1 MTHPAPECQYTL
13 SIQGMTCA
21 ACAARI
27 ERLFKRLPDVESA
40 TVSLANERAQV
51 QFSQPHS
58 AQILLDTLQKAG
70 FSGAVFHAEQSRE
83 PSAEASSA
91 PTVWPVF
98 WALLLAFPLIFNMI
112 AMWLG
117 WHWMLPAWLQCAL
130 ATPVQCALGAR
141 FYRAAWQALKTGG
154 SNMDQ
159 LVVLGTT
166 AGYGLS
172 LYLWWQAPPD
182 AMPHLYFESS
192 AVVIALV
199 LLGKYLEAR
208 ARRQTGEA
216 LRALEALRPTLA
228 TRWQSGEEQR
238 IPIQEVQKG
247 DCLRVRPGERIPV
260 DGLVLEGESQADEAL
275 ISGESLPVMKAP
287 GAGVTG
293 GTLNGDGV
301 LLIRATAVGRGS
313 LLSCIIEAVEHA
325 QAAKPPV
332 QRLVDRISQFFVP
345 AVVVLALCTGI
356 GWWWAGA
363 ALETA
368 LLNAVSVLVIACP
381 CALGLATPA
390 AIMAGT
396 GVAARHGILI
406 RDAAVLENAPRVT
419 QVAFDKTGTLTSGRP
434 QVTECFAPDGN
445 ADGVLQTA
453 GALQQGSEHPLA
465 RAVLQECQ
473 ARGLSVVA
481 ATQVRALPGCGIQG
495 QVDGQSVLLASTRY
509 LDTLGVNR
517 HAFDAISTD
526 WQAQGYSISWLLDTT
541 AEPFIRGV
549 LAFGDALHPGAV
561 QAVAALNM
569 RGVRV
574 SVLSGDNVG
583 SVARVAR
590 AVHADEHHAEQLPT
604 DKLAMINAW
613 RAGGT
618 VVAMVGDGL
627 NDAPALAAADVGIA
641 MGSGTDVAMHTAAI
655 TLLRS
660 DPRLVSA
667 ALDICQRTLR
677 RIRQNLFWA
686 FAYNVIG
693 IPLAAFGLLNPMVAG
708 AAMALSSVCVVSN
721 ALLLRYWR
729 PVIEK
734 PLNQTR

>member
-13 SIQGMTCA
+13 SIHGMTCA

-70 FSGAVFHAEQSRE
+70 FSGAVFHAEQPRGL
-83 PSAEASSA
+83 PAEGSSA
-91 PTVWPVF
+91 PAVWPVLA
-98 WALLLAFPLIFNMI
+98 ALFLAFPLVFNMI

-117 WHWMLPAWLQCAL
+117 WPWMLPAWLQCAL
-130 ATPVQCALGAR
+130 ATPVQGVFGAR
-141 FYRAAWQALKTGG
+141 FYRAAWQAFKTGG

-166 AGYGLS
+166 AGYGVS

-228 TRWQSGEEQR
+228 TRWQSGEERR
-238 IPIQEVQKG
+238 IPIQAVQTG

-287 GAGVTG
+287 GASVTG

-313 LLSCIIEAVEHA
+313 VLSRIIDAVEHA

-345 AVVVLALCTGI
+345 TVVALALCTGI
-356 GWWWAGA
+356 GWWWADA

-406 RDAAVLENAPRVT
+406 RDAAVLERAPRVT
-419 QVAFDKTGTLTSGRP
+419 QVAFDKTGTLTSGQP
-434 QVTECFAPDGN
+434 QVTQCFAADGN
-445 ADGVLQTA
+445 TDSLLQTA

-465 RAVLQECQ
+465 RAVLQACQ
-473 ARGLSVVA
+473 ARGVSVVA
-481 ATQVRALPGCGIQG
+481 ATHVRALPGCGIEG

-526 WQAQGYSISWLLDTT
+526 WQAQGYSISWLLDTSAT
-541 AEPFIRGV
+541 PFIKGV

-561 QAVAALNM
+561 QAVVALKA
-569 RGVRV
+569 RAVRV
-574 SVLSGDNVG
+574 SVLSGDNAG

-590 AVHADEHHAEQLPT
+590 AVNADEQHAEQLPA
-604 DKLAMINAW
+604 DKLAMINVW
-613 RAGGT
+613 RAQGV

-708 AAMALSSVCVVSN
+708 AAMALSSVCVVGN

-729 PVIEK
+729 PF
-734 PLNQTR
+734 

>member
-13 SIQGMTCA
+13 SIHGMTCA

-70 FSGAVFHAEQSRE
+70 FSGAVFHAEQPRGL
-83 PSAEASSA
+83 PAEGSSA
-91 PTVWPVF
+91 PAVWPVLA
-98 WALLLAFPLIFNMI
+98 ALFLAFPLVFNMI

-117 WHWMLPAWLQCAL
+117 WPWMLPAWLQCAL
-130 ATPVQCALGAR
+130 ATPVQGVFGAR

-166 AGYGLS
+166 AGYGVS

-313 LLSCIIEAVEHA
+313 LLSRIIEAVEHA

-345 AVVVLALCTGI
+345 AVVALALCTGI

-473 ARGLSVVA
+473 TRGLSVVA
-481 ATQVRALPGCGIQG
+481 ATQARALPGCGIQG
-495 QVDGQSVLLASTRY
+495 WVDGQSVLLASTRY

-526 WQAQGYSISWLLDTT
+526 WQTQGYSISWLLDTSAT
-541 AEPFIRGV
+541 PFIKGV

-561 QAVAALNM
+561 QAVVALKA
-569 RGVRV
+569 RAVRV